1 MQNLSELIR
10 IQVKIFQK
18 KKQKKKKSA
27 PFKLINLRKFAKIT
41 KVKWRYYKV
50 D

>member
-18 KKQKKKKSA
+18 KKKKKK
-27 PFKLINLRKFAKIT
+27 KKNQRRLNLSI
-41 KVKWRYYKV
+41 WEN
-50 D
+50 